1 MVDWIARLRQ
11 RRRQRTLHRAALQVV
26 SEGQGVVAR
35 TWPLTPALT
44 SDELAAIQRDALA
57 WLVEQIA
64 VAASPYGW
72 SQCSILVGLA
82 RSDGTRRTT
91 LWKATLPAFTKAE
104 RAAGLAAAQAQL
116 AALPLSAYPTA
127 TQLEVYLLDMGA
139 VLRGAFATLDAEAH
153 EKKGG

>member
-1 MVDWIARLRQ
+1 MVEWIGRLRH
-11 RRRQRTLHRAALQVV
+11 RRRQRMINRAALQVV
-26 SEGQGVVAR
+26 ADGHGVAAR
-35 TWPLTPALT
+35 TWLLTPAPT

-116 AALPLSAYPTA
+116 AALPLNAYPTA

-139 VLRGAFATLDAEAH
+139 VLREAFVTLDAQAL
-153 EKKGG
+153 EKN